1 MAYGYGPTPAYHS
14 KNYHKEALRT
24 VYRRRLDHLG
34 LKLQQLELVGD
45 GENTEREARYLA
57 MRQALA
63 VIEAQP
69 DGLCGGCAE
78 WQHRHRRDTKQ
89 LLQEVAHLRA
99 ALQRMLA
106 QMGQLLPAEDVSR
119 LQQELN
125 LDSRLFSQISKPG
138 VTEQDLATM
147 KLASVG
153 KEVVNLKAE
162 NAALKKRQADSEAE
176 LAEQRRRSAALERE
190 LRELKQQMA
199 QKEIQAASPEFSLE
213 ARSRGKPQKTKD
225 LSLFPRTFSKQ
236 MEESYLSRRPSRP
249 NVVDM
254 KLTSSPPSDFE
265 KTAKAD
271 LLVNEISS
279 LHEERRHLRRRVETA
294 DLNGS
299 QEAQEVSAALEGARG
314 RFLESQLRRDR
325 LRRLVKGL
333 EGHNPPQPEQVEV
346 SLQER
351 ERELET
357 RVEALRKDTG
367 NLEERRQNFI
377 KELEDCRRQAA
388 QRTAELR
395 HSEELGSEAVARCA
409 ALQLELKLLQEKI
422 FGVETER
429 QELWQKQRRMGEQFE
444 SAWEAATA
452 EVLRVDKIVTA
463 VAIGFK
469 FLDLGSGTS
478 AFAEAAFALPG
489 SVAALAYMK
498 ARRPILCIVLLGCLI
513 NTTMFSACQGAP
525 APRGGPIIR
534 EEAMSFPFD
543 CESPFLFAVYHLD
556 HYPPGKPDMT
566 PNASLKGHRM
576 GADFGHPSGWNMYHG
591 EEIPGFPKHPHRGFE
606 TITVTRRGWVD
617 HTDSLGNAG
626 RFGGGDVQW
635 MTAGAGISHAEMFP
649 LLNQDSEN
657 VLELFQIWINLPKR
671 SKMVEPSFK
680 MLWAED
686 LATVHQADGTEIAL
700 IAGSLPGFGSPPA
713 PPPNSYA
720 SDPASDVMVLTLKI
734 PAKGSWTLPAYAG
747 AGVSGLNRNAYIH
760 TGTKSKI
767 GGQVIHGQKRLKLR
781 PDADTEIAAEDG
793 PIEVLVLQGRDI
805 GEPVVQHGPFVG
817 NSREDISKA
826 FRDYQTTEFGGWPW
840 KSSALAHGPERPR
853 FAKYASGEEAKLAAM
868 AAELQR
874 QRELLSVTPEPVKEA
889 LALTSPEEMPE
900 RFSGGVWQQRLL
912 QESLRAEQAE
922 LRLLEASTDG
932 VEARERGLQDSLK
945 VALSKLEDLKQQLEG
960 ERIAKAEA
968 QKIWAAAQR
977 EQQSLALQ
985 KLRSHMEALRS
996 WNSQRRGRLLKLAKR
1011 STQQPDGST
1020 GVLRA
1025 ELDGHLRWIFGT
1037 LALSFAEKR
1046 TPEKAAF
1053 DLHCWHQA
1061 LRGLR
1066 QALQQAKASEA
1077 VEDYA
1082 EKGLEV
1088 SLWEAEKMWEEVL
1101 SLVQRGRTP
1110 SAAAAAEGAA
1120 LDAASVEEI
1129 VKASVE
1135 AEKAAAARAAQDTL
1149 RERLGEHACQDE
1161 SAEPAEMERE
1171 LLLEE
1176 AQEEAR
1182 EEEDRHREL
1191 ELALLVARRED
1202 AELEAQA
1209 AGRAAE
1215 KAAEAVMTWRSQN
1228 FRELCRKICQEMT
1241 QSLLVQLQHLCESA
1255 AEHPDIFQK
1264 QMEEIRELKQAHSA
1278 VSAAQAE
1285 ALGSADLLEAEL
1297 QAAWVG
1303 TVAAIE
1309 EVQASSKELAMERDR
1324 CRLALDALR
1333 ARTDAVEFSAALAAM
1348 CEELVL
1354 EVPSEFPE
1362 PKPVC
1367 LGLPEAALSESEG
1380 PEACSWEESESSE
1393 LSADL
1398 YEQFVRFMEQ
1408 MRATSPEILRGVRA
1422 SRALRSGPR
1431 RWIRGD
1437 LEKLYALSEATDQ
1450 FEEFWSHSWSTGAL
1464 TKFSNVL
1471 LLNHG
1476 LPAFVVG
1483 TLCAASVG
1491 SLCVLR
1497 LLPPWNLWGTVTG
1510 VLSYYVT
1517 LLLWS
1522 RRKQVFLD
1530 IACICQTDANLKAQ
1544 GLLSIGAFL
1553 KNSRSFL
1560 VLWDEMAAFLHSR
1573 EPGAKK
1579 NLVVCPVFVAP
1590 ALLIGHLG
1598 LSVLLV
1604 AYLLSQV
1611 PIFPWGGL
1619 VMCLLTAPCLMLFA
1633 VAVVAHY
1640 RSIEQI
1646 QDQVRGF
1653 TIDKSSCHCC
1663 SCGHVDPRT
1672 CETMICDRKLIVRCI
1687 SLWFGSAEAFEE
1699 IVRTRLLTVL
1709 VHQLKTQVFS
1719 YWRIVQAASPA
1730 LWMMIDIWCADSMK
1744 GAATEDLVEVAL
1756 AAVTL
1761 CFMFLPSVCLLLLN
1775 LAYKARHLR
1784 APQTLIAAGL
1794 VAIGAGTFG
1803 FFLASERMLVLITG
1817 DQVIAGI
1824 ILFWVM
1830 GAMTLW
1836 LWRCVPMLGHDGTLS
1851 AEDF

>member
-1 MAYGYGPTPAYHS
+1 MADS
-14 KNYHKEALRT
+14 EQK
-24 VYRRRLDHLG
+24 
-34 LKLQQLELVGD
+34 
-45 GENTEREARYLA
+45 ARYLA

-106 QMGQLLPAEDVSR
+106 QIGQLLPAEDVSR

-125 LDSRLFSQISKPG
+125 LDSRLFSQVSKPG

-153 KEVVNLKAE
+153 KEVANLKAE

-190 LRELKQQMA
+190 LRELKQQIA

-236 MEESYLSRRPSRP
+236 MEESYLNRRPSRP
-249 NVVDM
+249 SVVDM
-254 KLTSSPPSDFE
+254 KLASSPSLGRLQLGAAPPSDFE
-265 KTAKAD
+265 KTAKAE

-279 LHEERRHLRRRVETA
+279 LHDERRHLRRRVEAA
-294 DLNGS
+294 DINGT

-357 RVEALRKDTG
+357 QVEALRKDTG
-367 NLEERRQNFI
+367 NLEQRRQTFI

-452 EVLRVDKIVTA
+452 EAQRCLMQ
-463 VAIGFK
+463 
-469 FLDLGSGTS
+469 LS
-478 AFAEAAFALPG
+478 AEASREAGDEQGLSQEPSRRHNQSTIARFGLPVEFLEGFYFRALERLFALTGSG

-498 ARRPILCIVLLGCLI
+498 ARRPILCIVLLGCLV
-513 NTTMFSACQGAP
+513 NTRMFSACQGAP
-525 APRGGPIIR
+525 APRGGRGPILR

-543 CESPFLFAVYHLD
+543 CESPFFFAVYHLD

-840 KSSALAHGPERPR
+840 KSSQAAEE
-853 FAKYASGEEAKLAAM
+853 AEAKLAAT

-889 LALTSPEEMPE
+889 FALPSPSPEEMPE
-900 RFSGGVWQQRLL
+900 RSSGGVWQRLL

-932 VEARERGLQDSLK
+932 VEARKRGLQDSLK

-968 QKIWAAAQR
+968 QKIWADAQR

-985 KLRSHMEALRS
+985 KLRSHVEALRS
-996 WNSQRRGRLLKLAKR
+996 WNSQRRGRQLKLAKR
-1011 STQQPDGST
+1011 STQKPSDGST
-1020 GVLRA
+1020 GPGMLRA
-1025 ELDGHLRWIFGT
+1025 ELDGHLRWISDT
-1037 LALSFAEKR
+1037 LALSGFAETKR

-1066 QALQQAKASEA
+1066 QALQQAKESEA
-1077 VEDYA
+1077 VEDNA
-1082 EKGLEV
+1082 EKVLEV

-1110 SAAAAAEGAA
+1110 SAAAAAAAEGT

-1129 VKASVE
+1129 VRASVE

-1149 RERLGEHACQDE
+1149 RERLGEHASQDE
-1161 SAEPAEMERE
+1161 SAEPAELERE

-1202 AELEAQA
+1202 AEIEAQA

-1215 KAAEAVMTWRSQN
+1215 KAAEAVMTWRSQD
-1228 FRELCRKICQEMT
+1228 FRVLCRKICQEMT
-1241 QSLLVQLQHLCESA
+1241 QSLLVQLQNLCESA

-1278 VSAAQAE
+1278 ISAAQAE

-1324 CRLALDALR
+1324 CRVALDALR
-1333 ARTDAVEFSAALAAM
+1333 ARTDAVEEAAASLWALQGEASLSVPGGRWHDRFRSISDWYSAA
-1348 CEELVL
+1348 
-1354 EVPSEFPE
+1354 S
-1362 PKPVC
+1362 
-1367 LGLPEAALSESEG
+1367 
-1380 PEACSWEESESSE
+1380 
-1393 LSADL
+1393 
-1398 YEQFVRFMEQ
+1398 
-1408 MRATSPEILRGVRA
+1408 
-1422 SRALRSGPR
+1422 
-1431 RWIRGD
+1431 
-1437 LEKLYALSEATDQ
+1437 
-1450 FEEFWSHSWSTGAL
+1450 
-1464 TKFSNVL
+1464 
-1471 LLNHG
+1471 
-1476 LPAFVVG
+1476 
-1483 TLCAASVG
+1483 
-1491 SLCVLR
+1491 
-1497 LLPPWNLWGTVTG
+1497 
-1510 VLSYYVT
+1510 
-1517 LLLWS
+1517 
-1522 RRKQVFLD
+1522 
-1530 IACICQTDANLKAQ
+1530 DA
-1544 GLLSIGAFL
+1544 
-1553 KNSRSFL
+1553 
-1560 VLWDEMAAFLHSR
+1560 LHS
-1573 EPGAKK
+1573 
-1579 NLVVCPVFVAP
+1579 C
-1590 ALLIGHLG
+1590 
-1598 LSVLLV
+1598 
-1604 AYLLSQV
+1604 
-1611 PIFPWGGL
+1611 
-1619 VMCLLTAPCLMLFA
+1619 ML
-1633 VAVVAHY
+1633 
-1640 RSIEQI
+1640 
-1646 QDQVRGF
+1646 
-1653 TIDKSSCHCC
+1653 
-1663 SCGHVDPRT
+1663 
-1672 CETMICDRKLIVRCI
+1672 
-1687 SLWFGSAEAFEE
+1687 
-1699 IVRTRLLTVL
+1699 
-1709 VHQLKTQVFS
+1709 
-1719 YWRIVQAASPA
+1719 
-1730 LWMMIDIWCADSMK
+1730 
-1744 GAATEDLVEVAL
+1744 
-1756 AAVTL
+1756 
-1761 CFMFLPSVCLLLLN
+1761 
-1775 LAYKARHLR
+1775 
-1784 APQTLIAAGL
+1784 
-1794 VAIGAGTFG
+1794 
-1803 FFLASERMLVLITG
+1803 
-1817 DQVIAGI
+1817 
-1824 ILFWVM
+1824 
-1830 GAMTLW
+1830 
-1836 LWRCVPMLGHDGTLS
+1836 
-1851 AEDF
+1851 

>member
-1 MAYGYGPTPAYHS
+1 MAYGYGPKPAYHS
-14 KNYHKEALRT
+14 KSYHKEALRT

-34 LKLQQLELVGD
+34 LKLQQLDLGGD
-45 GENTEREARYLA
+45 VENTEREGVPYGNLLGSVQLPGSLYLFNEVGTCTIPEVQHLGASAMADSEQKARYLA

-78 WQHRHRRDTKQ
+78 WQNRHRRDTKQ

-125 LDSRLFSQISKPG
+125 LDSRLFNQGSKPCI
-138 VTEQDLATM
+138 TENDLATM

-162 NAALKKRQADSEAE
+162 NAALKKRQAESEAE
-176 LAEQRRRSAALERE
+176 LAQQQRRSAALERE
-190 LRELKQQMA
+190 IRELKQQMA
-199 QKEIQAASPEFSLE
+199 QKEIQAASPEFSFE
-213 ARSRGKPQKTKD
+213 ARRGKPQKTKD
-225 LSLFPRTFSKQ
+225 LSLFPRSFSKQ
-236 MEESYLSRRPSRP
+236 KEESYLSRCPSRP
-249 NVVDM
+249 TVVDM
-254 KLTSSPPSDFE
+254 KLASSPPSDFE
-265 KTAKAD
+265 KTAKAE
-271 LLVNEISS
+271 LLVKELSS
-279 LHEERRHLRRRVETA
+279 LHEERRHLRRQVEAA
-294 DLNGS
+294 DLNGT
-299 QEAQEVSAALEGARG
+299 QEAQEVSAALEGARD

-333 EGHNPPQPEQVEV
+333 EGHTPPQPEQVEV

-351 ERELET
+351 ERELELQ
-357 RVEALRKDTG
+357 VESLRKDTA
-367 NLEERRQNFI
+367 NLEQRRQTFI

-429 QELWQKQRRMGEQFE
+429 QELWQKQRKMGEQFE

-452 EVLRVDKIVTA
+452 EAKRCLVQL
-463 VAIGFK
+463 
-469 FLDLGSGTS
+469 S
-478 AFAEAAFALPG
+478 AEASREAG
-489 SVAALAYMK
+489 DE
-498 ARRPILCIVLLGCLI
+498 
-513 NTTMFSACQGAP
+513 QGLSQGVP

-534 EEAMSFPFD
+534 EEAMSFSFD

-556 HYPPGKPDMT
+556 RYPPGKPDMT

-576 GADFGHPSGWNMYHG
+576 GADFGHPSGWNMPRDYKKASCKYHG

-767 GGQVIHGQKRLKLR
+767 GGQLIHGQKRLKLR
-781 PDADTEIAAEDG
+781 PDVDTEIAAEDG

-826 FRDYQTTEFGGWPW
+826 FRDYQSTEFGGQ
-840 KSSALAHGPERPR
+840 AA
-853 FAKYASGEEAKLAAM
+853 GEAEAKLAEM

-874 QRELLSVTPEPVKEA
+874 QQERLVVREPVKEA
-889 LALTSPEEMPE
+889 FALSSPKLEEPGPGTSD
-900 RFSGGVWQQRLL
+900 GVWQRLL

-932 VEARERGLQDSLK
+932 VEARKRGLQDSLK
-945 VALSKLEDLKQQLEG
+945 AALSKLEDLKQQLEG

-968 QKIWAAAQR
+968 QKMWADAQR
-977 EQQSLALQ
+977 EEQSRALR
-985 KLRSHMEALRS
+985 KLRSHVQALQS
-996 WNSQRRGRLLKLAKR
+996 WNSQVRLRLLKLANR
-1011 STQQPDGST
+1011 STSSDKPSDRA
-1020 GVLRA
+1020 RA
-1025 ELDGHLRWIFGT
+1025 ELKGHLRWISG
-1037 LALSFAEKR
+1037 AAGGVASFTKR
-1046 TPEKAAF
+1046 PPEKAF
-1053 DLHCWHQA
+1053 DLNCWHQA

-1066 QALQQAKASEA
+1066 QALQQAAASQAMEENVEKA
-1077 VEDYA
+1077 
-1082 EKGLEV
+1082 LEV
-1088 SLWEAEKMWEEVL
+1088 SVWEAEKTWEEVL
-1101 SLVQRGRTP
+1101 SLVQRGPKT
-1110 SAAAAAEGAA
+1110 AAAAAEGV

-1129 VKASVE
+1129 VRASVE
-1135 AEKAAAARAAQDTL
+1135 AEKRAAVRAAQETL
-1149 RERLGEHACQDE
+1149 REGLGD
-1161 SAEPAEMERE
+1161 SAEELEKE

-1176 AQEEAR
+1176 ALEEAR
-1182 EEEDRHREL
+1182 EEEDRHCEL

-1202 AELEAQA
+1202 AELEALCAKQ
-1209 AGRAAE
+1209 AAE
-1215 KAAEAVMTWRSQN
+1215 KSAEAVMTSRSQD
-1228 FRELCRKICQEMT
+1228 FRELCRKIGQEISR
-1241 QSLLVQLQHLCESA
+1241 SLLLQLQNLCESA

-1278 VSAAQAE
+1278 ISAAQAQ

-1309 EVQASSKELAMERDR
+1309 EVQASTKELAMESP
-1324 CRLALDALR
+1324 LQ
-1333 ARTDAVEFSAALAAM
+1333 TM
-1348 CEELVL
+1348 VL
-1354 EVPSEFPE
+1354 GE
-1362 PKPVC
+1362 KK
-1367 LGLPEAALSESEG
+1367 G
-1380 PEACSWEESESSE
+1380 ESESSE
-1393 LSADL
+1393 PMDL
-1398 YEQFVRFMEQ
+1398 HEELFRFLEL
-1408 MRATSPEILRGVRA
+1408 MRATR
-1422 SRALRSGPR
+1422 
-1431 RWIRGD
+1431 D
-1437 LEKLYALSEATDQ
+1437 LKKLYALSEATDQ
-1450 FEEFWSHSWSTGAL
+1450 FEEFWSHSWSTGPL
-1464 TKFSNVL
+1464 TKFTNVL

-1476 LPAFVVG
+1476 LAAFLVG
-1483 TLCAASVG
+1483 TLSAASAG
-1491 SLCVLR
+1491 CLCVLR
-1497 LLPPWNLWGTVTG
+1497 ILPPWNLWGTVTG
-1510 VLSYYVT
+1510 VLSYYLT

-1530 IACICQTDANLKAQ
+1530 IACICQTDSQLKAE

-1553 KNSRSFL
+1553 KNSRSLL

-1573 EPGAKK
+1573 QPGARK

-1590 ALLIGHLG
+1590 ALLVGHLG

-1619 VMCLLTAPCLMLFA
+1619 VMCLLTVPCLMLFA
-1633 VAVVAHY
+1633 IAVVAHY

-1646 QDQVRGF
+1646 QDQVRSF

-1663 SCGHVDPRT
+1663 SCEHVDPGT
-1672 CETMICDRKLIVRCI
+1672 GETMVCDRRLIVRCI
-1687 SLWFGSAEAFEE
+1687 SLWFGSADAFEE
-1699 IVRTRLLTVL
+1699 IVRTRLLKVL
-1709 VHQLKTQVFS
+1709 VYQLKTQVFS

-1730 LWMMIDIWCADSMK
+1730 LWIMIDVWCMDSMK
-1744 GAATEDLVEVAL
+1744 GASTEDLVEVAL

-1761 CFMFLPSVCLLLLN
+1761 CFMFLPSVCLVLLN

-1784 APQTLIAAGL
+1784 APQALIAAGL

-1803 FFLASERMLVLITG
+1803 CFLAVERILVLITS
-1817 DQVIAGI
+1817 DQVNAGV
-1824 ILFWVM
+1824 ILLVAM
-1830 GAMTLW
+1830 GAVTLW
-1836 LWRCVPMLGHDGTLS
+1836 LWRCVPIDGATPS
-1851 AEDF
+1851 ADDF